1 MIPMWSQWIFIS
13 INAVSL
19 PLYVTIIVICVKEW
33 KHNHTRR
40 TFYLLIVSQGIVDI
54 VVMLN
59 YFLFWT
65 LRVAQLFDNFYWD
78 YQDYYV
84 ATWAFNQTY
93 ISVFIRCFGV
103 LLITFQR
110 YISLCRNGSRLEQFI
125 NVSHRWAMP
134 IVQWAVPSVYS
145 IPLLLLT
152 HATFHSLQNLEVIVE
167 RQSITLA
174 TSMAAVFVSITFVLC
189 SLCYGAILR
198 FLVKNR
204 YSGSTAV
211 KQERRLY
218 IQMLGLFFGFVLL
231 LIYNIIHL
239 KFSLSSN
246 DGPIFTMRI
255 VFPMVSCFF
264 SYINAWMMLFLNDD
278 IRGKILV
285 LLGLRAQKLQ
295 SSLKMS
301 TSLKMFFYEKCEPLL
316 KFYICVAHYV
326 CQSAWYS
333 PHNIHSE
340 KIINAKLTD
349 PVVEEMMKWKL

>member
-110 YISLCRNGSRLEQFI
+110 YISLCRNGSRLEQFH

-167 RQSITLA
+167 RQSITFMLRSY
-174 TSMAAVFVSITFVLC
+174 TEVSC
-189 SLCYGAILR
+189 E
-198 FLVKNR
+198 KP
-204 YSGSTAV
+204 
-211 KQERRLY
+211 
-218 IQMLGLFFGFVLL
+218 IQWQHGCKTRAPPIPSNARTLFGFVLL
-231 LIYNIIHL
+231 LIYNMMHL

-255 VFPMVSCFF
+255 VFPMDQLLLLV
-264 SYINAWMMLFLNDD
+264 YQRLDD
-278 IRGKILV
+278 AV
-285 LLGLRAQKLQ
+285 
-295 SSLKMS
+295 
-301 TSLKMFFYEKCEPLL
+301 FE
-316 KFYICVAHYV
+316 
-326 CQSAWYS
+326 
-333 PHNIHSE
+333 
-340 KIINAKLTD
+340 
-349 PVVEEMMKWKL
+349 